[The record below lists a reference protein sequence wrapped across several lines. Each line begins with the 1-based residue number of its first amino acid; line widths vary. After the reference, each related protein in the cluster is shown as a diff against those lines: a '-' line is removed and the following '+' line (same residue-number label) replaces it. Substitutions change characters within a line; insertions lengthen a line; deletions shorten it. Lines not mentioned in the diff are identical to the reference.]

1 MNSIQ
6 KEFILLLEEI
16 GKEKDFRCQRYESRI
31 RKGSNIIELDGY
43 LNCLLYFKIRSGKP
57 YRWGATKS
65 RIEELQVSGKKW
77 FIVLLFETPK
87 NGYLLT
93 SKGVERYINERL
105 WPMGRDKKNKNEYKI
120 SAGKTLQYN
129 YPFHTSEDFINS
141 LINNM
146 SNKINQNPRD
156 TSQFL

>member
-1 MNSIQ
+1 MDSIQ
-6 KEFILLLEEI
+6 KEFFLSLEEI

-31 RKGSNIIELDGY
+31 RRGSNILELDGY

-57 YRWGATKS
+57 YRWAATKS
-65 RIEELQVSGKKW
+65 RIKELQASGKKW

-93 SKGVERYINERL
+93 SKDVERYINERL
-105 WPMGRDKKNKNEYKI
+105 WPLGREKNKNEYKI
-120 SAGKTLQYN
+120 RTGKTLQYN
-129 YPFHTSEDFINS
+129 CPFHTSEGFINS

-146 SNKINQNPRD
+146 SNKINQNQGPN
-156 TSQFL
+156 

>member
-1 MNSIQ
+1 MDSIH

-16 GKEKDFRCQRYESRI
+16 GKEKDFRCQSYES
-31 RKGSNIIELDGY
+31 KGRWTKNIIELNGS

-57 YRWGATKS
+57 YRWAATKS
-65 RIEELQVSGKKW
+65 RIEELQASGKKW
-77 FIVLLFETPK
+77 FIVLLFETHN

-93 SKGVERYINERL
+93 SKDVERYIDEGL

-120 SAGKTLQYN
+120 CRGKPLQN
-129 YPFHTSEDFINS
+129 NHHFSTFEDFINS

-146 SNKINQNPRD
+146 SNKIR
-156 TSQFL
+156 